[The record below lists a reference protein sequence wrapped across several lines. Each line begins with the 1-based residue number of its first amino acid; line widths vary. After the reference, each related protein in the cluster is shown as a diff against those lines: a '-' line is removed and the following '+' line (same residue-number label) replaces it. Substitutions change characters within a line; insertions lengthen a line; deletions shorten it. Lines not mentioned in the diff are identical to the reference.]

1 MSKLGK
7 FAAACVAVLCAF
19 GALAAIKPPA
29 EYQAVEYIESSG
41 SQYINTKIVPK
52 ANTRVVLDF
61 ALSAIPTGNNYC
73 GWGSQANAEVFLF
86 GANANC
92 FYFNVSPDW
101 RTPVETGVAPD
112 LERHTMDVASGFQK
126 LDGKQYGTT
135 SISSTASDGQ
145 YLYLFAGRVEWSTVD
160 YWMKAKVY
168 GCQIFEGENKVRDFV
183 PCYKVAD
190 GTIGLYDTVSKEFFG
205 NGGSS
210 VFVKGP
216 DQSFADGLMIV
227 GSPTDC
233 GTVEPAYGMTNGLVV
248 GESFTCSAPT
258 RAVDMTVRVDMVC
271 AGYVVYTNGSV
282 YAEGD
287 GNSFSYVHPDCE
299 TGAELVWRW
308 ALAPGAKTAASY
320 KTDGLYA
327 QWDAIENAGELKH
340 SAASATWVNLADAT
354 HNLTYSS
361 GSATFGTNGFACTAG
376 SNSKTWFQGWG
387 KNAAATKSWWG
398 GQGRVFTWEA
408 FVNPKQG
415 GWNSG
420 MAGIM
425 GNQYVT
431 GKAAVNVGQY
441 NSGSKKFS
449 VGISNKDSTSS
460 NVSLLEAD
468 VAFGEPLLLTFVADG
483 VNGSKLYTNGAF
495 YASSAT
501 ECVALNFDNPF
512 YLGKNYDD
520 DNTRAFGGTIHAAR
534 IYTNALTEAE
544 IRANWRVDMQ
554 RFYGITFEDLLTISG
569 ESEDWGE
576 VTPAYGTTNGLAVGE
591 SFLCTAPA
599 VWTNAEENVFA
610 TCTGY
615 RVVADGVTV
624 ASGDTNSFDYEHP
637 FSEAGAKLVWQWE
650 KEYRVTVGAD
660 VGGTATAVDVW
671 KKTGETV
678 SFTATPEEG
687 YTFAGWIGNLPDEQD
702 RHNPSVEM
710 TVGAEPVALTA
721 AFESAEEPPAV
732 YLKADATGT
741 GTGRGWANAYTDVS
755 NAIYAA
761 VAAGK
766 PLHVAQGVY
775 IISKTIP
782 LPKGFKVYGG
792 FPGRSV
798 SETMADR
805 DPARYQTI
813 FTGDRDLDD
822 VWVHYEPN
830 TSFGLTSKT
839 LAEPVIKDGRINEP
853 PAFTG
858 AYDGYCAKHNGTNTS
873 IAFKGSSGWGEMNG
887 VTISGFTSPGNGDGY
902 SVVNLTGASGGVYT
916 FNDVRFTGNRGGYG
930 TVYMNGSH
938 ASKFWNC
945 RFEYEWSGARGGGI
959 TVHSGTCG
967 DNISNCVFKCVSKT
981 AADAGMIFNGWGGG
995 VTARNCTITRCCQA
1009 SGGSWQSMYGG
1020 AGLIY
1025 CSESGGVCYLYD
1037 CVMTNNWCAT
1047 SNGYGPSF
1055 FAGRGTTRWKRCVF
1069 SHNVAEA
1076 KPTAG
1081 KAFSMIAANVDTGK
1095 PYRAFEACTFEGNV
1109 MRAREVAA
1117 TSGGYALG
1125 IIGNN
1130 VQGADSTLLN
1140 CSFKDNVAETA
1151 VEKAGVTP
1159 VLCRGVLTYAPV
1171 SGQTD
1176 ETGLANCTFLGPKT
1190 NMYDVVQYGSAHDK
1204 ALNLVNCIFEADGD
1218 AQPVPVYAEVP
1229 VLVKFYGCSI
1239 LNKFSTDG
1247 EVATYEGL
1255 AYDKI
1260 PLVQKVVDAAN
1271 GRWALQP
1278 AAKVPDLYETCNVAT
1293 NGDSWNWAFKRPGE
1307 DSSWE
1312 ALTPALAGLSSGK
1325 VFEQRL
1331 VGDAAGAARPADS
1344 FARGALQTLTETAEN
1359 GHSLVLRREP
1369 YAAGTFSRDFSQ
1381 SVAPG
1386 ERMEPVTA
1394 TSVNPKLYTFAGWF
1408 DLGGTRVSD
1417 SATLENLDL
1426 TEELTVLVGRFDA
1439 PKMKITLDLGECGV
1453 FDETGESAMTLELA
1467 PGEAFPPIPAWT
1479 RDPAW
1484 HFVGFDTPQFVP
1496 EADTTYRAKYVS
1508 SAVRVIRVTAE
1519 GAGRMD
1525 GTDWDNAYGA
1535 DHLAEAYA
1543 DAGTY
1548 RGELWLKKGL
1558 YVIRSA
1564 VQMIPNVTVR
1574 GGFAGGETSADE
1586 ADPTANPTILSGDVN
1601 GDNYWRPDGSN
1612 KGAAGYEIW
1621 TEGEGGEP
1629 VFNPPNP
1636 NNANSYWDPAGNNGD
1651 NTPNA
1656 FANSAGNATNNCF
1669 SGLVF
1674 TGFGSSAVIST
1685 SGSAQG
1691 LRFERC
1697 RFLACNTGLPTGDNA
1712 MGTVRIENSPVAMV
1726 GCTFDGC
1733 WNSVS
1738 VGTAAT
1744 VWDSFTDCRFLNCSG
1759 GGDGGAGGI
1768 RPFSSAMLAV
1778 TNCLFYR
1785 CFVGGAG
1792 HQGGAAIS
1800 LRTGSGTHLFADC
1813 TFEENRGWGDG
1824 HGAFVFASGSGAKL
1838 ERCRFVRNKLNNTGA
1853 YENRHS
1859 ACLAHHNSGASAY
1872 LRDCLFDG
1880 NYLYSTVNN
1889 TENSPSS
1896 VFSAAG
1902 PVTMV
1907 NCTILNSTNYVTGAS
1922 TRGGTLTSWG
1932 SAFALVNCV
1941 IKDTVDRN
1949 GNSCELYVRSTPTVG
1964 IVNTVFASSD
1974 ANYAFMKCDGT
1985 AMVPTVANSY
1995 VQGFDVGAYT
2005 NAANA
2010 NAYFYEVATNGD
2022 ACVRSRVEEG
2032 PNGAAALRVG
2042 AGCPAKARPV
2052 WLSGTTVYFYDDV
2065 ANAAKPWRNAIDR
2078 GSYSASVSGL
2088 ALDSPCIPDAFGTP
2102 RRHVKN
2108 GTRFTCGPLYTP
2120 NGFLLIVR

>member
-1 MSKLGK
+1 MIELGK

-19 GALAAIKPPA
+19 GANAEPLKSCTMRVGGYVGSTELTDFPLLVKISPQTVANFSYADCAADGSDISFADLDGNVLPHEIDTWDPDGMSLVWVKLPKLSGKDTKLVFRWKDDNPDENNPA
-29 EYQAVEYIESSG
+29 SVWSDYAGVWHLGEQ
-41 SQYINTKIVPK
+41 
-52 ANTRVVLDF
+52 
-61 ALSAIPTGNNYC
+61 TGNSYADSTGHGFTATNAVSATIAESCTAKAGKVGDGRWQPKLALRIPSYDEQRVGGTFTAS
-73 GWGSQANAEVFLF
+73 GWYYMDERTGYESFFSRKQDWNAGKGWSSNMQNNDKNLFVAGSDGVTSTAWNF
-86 GANANC
+86 GASVKGRWI
-92 FYFNVSPDW
+92 YFTLVYNGTKVALYENGAKVGNDITITTVEDNGRELVVGNNSKGTIDEIRIRKGAASADWIKAQHDQMSQIGFVSPD
-101 RTPVETGVAPD
+101 
-112 LERHTMDVASGFQK
+112 
-126 LDGKQYGTT
+126 
-135 SISSTASDGQ
+135 
-145 YLYLFAGRVEWSTVD
+145 
-160 YWMKAKVY
+160 
-168 GCQIFEGENKVRDFV
+168 
-183 PCYKVAD
+183 
-190 GTIGLYDTVSKEFFG
+190 
-205 NGGSS
+205 
-210 VFVKGP
+210 
-216 DQSFADGLMIV
+216 
-227 GSPTDC
+227 
-233 GTVEPAYGMTNGLVV
+233 
-248 GESFTCSAPT
+248 
-258 RAVDMTVRVDMVC
+258 
-271 AGYVVYTNGSV
+271 
-282 YAEGD
+282 
-287 GNSFSYVHPDCE
+287 
-299 TGAELVWRW
+299 
-308 ALAPGAKTAASY
+308 
-320 KTDGLYA
+320 
-327 QWDAIENAGELKH
+327 
-340 SAASATWVNLADAT
+340 
-354 HNLTYSS
+354 
-361 GSATFGTNGFACTAG
+361 
-376 SNSKTWFQGWG
+376 
-387 KNAAATKSWWG
+387 
-398 GQGRVFTWEA
+398 
-408 FVNPKQG
+408 
-415 GWNSG
+415 
-420 MAGIM
+420 
-425 GNQYVT
+425 
-431 GKAAVNVGQY
+431 
-441 NSGSKKFS
+441 
-449 VGISNKDSTSS
+449 
-460 NVSLLEAD
+460 
-468 VAFGEPLLLTFVADG
+468 
-483 VNGSKLYTNGAF
+483 
-495 YASSAT
+495 ASSA
-501 ECVALNFDNPF
+501 
-512 YLGKNYDD
+512 
-520 DNTRAFGGTIHAAR
+520 
-534 IYTNALTEAE
+534 
-544 IRANWRVDMQ
+544 
-554 RFYGITFEDLLTISG
+554 EDLTPNLIANGSFESGKLTGNGNAWQQNCPDANNYADGWTGKHVLTTKNNTWCSQTLPDGVRVMGLQGGNSATNVFTAPYRGVYRLTFSHAQRSGWIGDYWHLTTISVDG
-569 ESEDWGE
+569 KPVMSVVADKTTWVVKSSTFMLDAGTHALSFKGTGFSGFDQTGLFDKISLACVQLSCDTLFVTGDPDEAGE
-576 VTPAYGTTNGLAVGE
+576 VVPAYGTTNGLAVGE
-591 SFLCTAPA
+591 SFVCSAPIA
-599 VWTNAEENVFA
+599 WTNAAGNVA
-610 TCTGY
+610 YDCIGY
-615 RVVADGVTV
+615 KVYAGGKVVGEDVGNEFT
-624 ASGDTNSFDYEHP
+624 YEHP
-637 FSEAGAKLVWQWE
+637 DCVSGATLVWQWE

-887 VTISGFTSPGNGDGY
+887 VTISGFTSPGSGDGY

-1009 SGGSWQSMYGG
+1009 SGTSWQSMYGG

-1025 CSESGGVCYLYD
+1025 CSEGGGVCYLYD

-1047 SNGYGPSF
+1047 SSGYGPSF
-1055 FAGRGTTRWKRCVF
+1055 FAGRATTRWKRCVF

-1081 KAFSMIAANVDTGK
+1081 KAFSMIAANEDTGK

-1229 VLVKFYGCSI
+1229 QLVKFYGCSI

-1247 EVATYEGL
+1247 EEATYEGL

-1260 PLVQKVVDAAN
+1260 PLVQKVVNAAN

-1293 NGDSWNWAFKRPGE
+1293 NSDSWNWAFKRPGE
-1307 DSSWE
+1307 GTSWE

-1331 VGDAAGAARPADS
+1331 VGDAAGAARPAGA

-1369 YAAGTFSRDFSQ
+1369 YAAGAFSRDFSQ

-1386 ERMEPVTA
+1386 GQMEPVTA

-1543 DAGTY
+1543 DAGAY

-1558 YVIRSA
+1558 YVIKA
-1564 VQMIPNVTVR
+1564 PVQMIPNVTVR

-1586 ADPTANPTILSGDVN
+1586 ADPAANPTILSGDVN
-1601 GDNYWRPDGSN
+1601 GDGYWRPEGSN

-1621 TEGEGGEP
+1621 TEGEDGEP

-1636 NNANSYWDPAGNNGD
+1636 NNANYYWDPAGNNAD

-1656 FANSAGNATNNCF
+1656 FANSAGNATNSCF
-1669 SGLVF
+1669 NGLVF
-1674 TGFGSSAVIST
+1674 TLFKSSAVITT
-1685 SGSAQG
+1685 SGSAQN

-1697 RFLACNTGLPTGDNA
+1697 RFLACNAELPTGDN
-1712 MGTVRIENSPVAMV
+1712 GIGVIRVVNSPVVMTD
-1726 GCTFDGC
+1726 CEFDGC
-1733 WNSVS
+1733 WNAVS
-1738 VGTAAT
+1738 IGTAT
-1744 VWDSFTDCRFLNCSG
+1744 SVRSVFTGCRFLNCASA
-1759 GGDGGAGGI
+1759 DGCAGGI
-1768 RPFSSAMLAV
+1768 RPFDSALLAV

-1785 CFVGGAG
+1785 CFNSQAG

-1800 LRTGSGTHLFADC
+1800 LRSGSGTHLFTDC
-1813 TFEENRGWGDG
+1813 TFEENRAWGNS
-1824 HGAFVFASGSGAKL
+1824 HGTFVFAAGNGANL
-1838 ERCRFVRNKLNNTGA
+1838 LRCRFLRNKLNNTDA
-1853 YENRHS
+1853 YESKHS
-1859 ACLAHHNSGASAY
+1859 PCLSHCNSWSAAY
-1872 LRDCLFDG
+1872 LRDCFFDG

-1889 TENSPSS
+1889 TDNSPAA
-1896 VFSAAG
+1896 VFAASG

-1964 IVNTVFASSD
+1964 IVNSVFASSD

-1985 AMVPTVANSY
+1985 ATVPTVANSY